1 MDPLLV
7 KKNGNLASG
16 GGLGRGYRER
26 ERKKERKKERT
37 GRERERERERSFDLH
52 SFFAGSNDP
61 NECRNVRRHD
71 AQGRHWMRRGA
82 SPKASRK
89 LSPAP
94 TAP

>member
-37 GRERERERERSFDLH
+37 GRERERERERDLLIYIV
-52 SFFAGSNDP
+52 FLRDP
-61 NECRNVRRHD
+61 MIRTNAAMCGDMMHKE
-71 AQGRHWMRRGA
+71 GTG
-82 SPKASRK
+82 
-89 LSPAP
+89 
-94 TAP
+94 